1 MATQMNPA
9 AVAGLTGVA
18 RRLVVEGTLGDED
31 ARRAVDASLKQKI
44 PLGSYLIEH
53 ALANGAQVAMAASQE
68 FGVPLFDVEALDINQ
83 NVVRLVNEKLITQ
96 HKALPLFKRGNRLY
110 VGVTDP
116 TNLHALD
123 EIKFQTNHTVEPIL
137 VSEEQLGRIIERAL
151 TESGNTIGDMGED
164 AEGLES
170 LDLESGDLEE
180 TSTGVDATGGEDDA
194 PVVKFVNKVLV
205 DAIKRGASDIHFEP
219 YESKYRVRLRMD
231 GMLRT
236 IAAPP
241 VKLTPRIS
249 SRLKVMSGLD
259 IAERRVPQDGRI
271 KLNLSKSKSIDFR
284 VSTCPTLFGEKVV
297 LRILDGSAAKLGI
310 DKLGYEDDQRDLF
323 LSAIEKPY
331 GMVVVTGPTG
341 SGKTVSLYTALNI
354 LNTEG
359 RNISTVEDP
368 VEIRVDGIN
377 QVQQNVKRGMT
388 FAAALRSFLRQ
399 DPDVIMVGEIRD
411 LETAEIAV
419 KAAQTGHMVLSTL
432 HTNDAPQTVARLMNM
447 GIAPYNIT
455 SSITLI
461 IAQRLA
467 RRLHDCKK
475 PMAPMPAAALLAEG
489 FTQAEIDAKLQLF
502 DAVGCAG
509 CNEGYKGRTGIYQVM
524 PMSEDIQKI
533 ILNGG
538 NALQIAEVARAA
550 GVRDLRAS
558 ALLKAKNGVT
568 SLAEINRVT
577 KD

>member
-1 MATQMNPA
+1 MSTLMSTPPL
-9 AVAGLTGVA
+9 AGLTGVA
-18 RRLVVEGTLGDED
+18 RRLVAQGVVPEVD
-31 ARRAVDASLKQKI
+31 ARKALETATRQRIPVASLFLDQ
-44 PLGSYLIEH
+44 G
-53 ALANGAQVAMAASQE
+53 LASSAQLAMAASEE
-68 FGVPLFDVEALDINQ
+68 FGVPLLDAEALDGTQLPIRLINEELINQ
-83 NVVRLVNEKLITQ
+83 
-96 HKALPLFKRGNRLY
+96 HKVIPLFKRGNRLF
-110 VGVTDP
+110 VGVADP
-116 TNLHALD
+116 TNLRALD
-123 EIKFQTNHTVEPIL
+123 EIKFQSNSTVEPVL
-137 VSEEQLGRIIERAL
+137 VDAQQIDRLIEQAFNAAGVAMEEIDDSGLDTL
-151 TESGNTIGDMGED
+151 T
-164 AEGLES
+164 
-170 LDLESGDLEE
+170 SGDL
-180 TSTGVDATGGEDDA
+180 SDIDGDDSSGGIDANKDDT

-219 YESKYRVRLRMD
+219 YEANYRVRFRMD
-231 GMLRT
+231 GILR
-236 IAAPP
+236 AVASPP

-271 KLNLSKSKSIDFR
+271 KLNLSKSKAIDFR
-284 VSTCPTLFGEKVV
+284 VSTCPTLFGEKIV

-310 DKLGYEDDQRDLF
+310 EKLGYEDDQKKLF
-323 LSAIEKPY
+323 LDAIDKPY

-368 VEIRVDGIN
+368 VEIRLPGVN

-411 LETAEIAV
+411 LETAEIAI

-432 HTNDAPQTVARLMNM
+432 HTNDAPQTVSRLMNM

-455 SSITLI
+455 SSVTLV

-475 PMAPMPAAALLAEG
+475 PLGLPAAALLAEG
-489 FTQAEIDAKLQLF
+489 FSESEITDMELF
-502 DAVGCAG
+502 DAIGCSA
-509 CNEGYKGRTGIYQVM
+509 CNEGYKGRTGIYQTM
-524 PMSEDIQKI
+524 PITDSISKI
-533 ILNGG
+533 ILAGG
-538 NALQIAEVARAA
+538 NAMQIAEAA
-550 GVRDLRAS
+550 LESGVRDLRGS
-558 ALLKAKNGVT
+558 ALLKARNGVT